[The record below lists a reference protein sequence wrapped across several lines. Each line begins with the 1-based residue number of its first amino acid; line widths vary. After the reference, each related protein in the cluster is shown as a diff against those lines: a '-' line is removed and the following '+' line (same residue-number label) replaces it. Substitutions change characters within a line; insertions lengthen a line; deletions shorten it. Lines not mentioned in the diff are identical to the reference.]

1 MRRMPAAVA
10 ALVLCIAAAAG
21 ALEWPVEQRIVTG
34 TFGEDRGDHF
44 HLGIDIGGGEQTVR
58 PVLPGELVF
67 RYEENA
73 DYTSLPRGVGS
84 FAVIRH
90 QDDVLSVYCHLRR
103 EPDRPARTAF
113 TARDAVGVIGDT
125 GYSEGKHLHFMVF
138 DGQTGSWVNP
148 LSLLPPVADRDPPV
162 VKRLALRTGDRIVDL
177 LPGISVPSGQAEVL
191 VETYDVR
198 GDVRFLW
205 PLAPYAV
212 RLALN
217 GSEVVAD
224 RLRGAAGEGGAHGVV
239 GHLARGPRRL
249 RLRSPHE
256 ARHGRAA
263 RGRVAPARRGAR
275 LRGQRGLPR
284 GLLHGPRVMP
294 SW

>member
-1 MRRMPAAVA
+1 MRAMAAA
-10 ALVLCIAAAAG
+10 ALLALGAAFAAG
-21 ALEWPVEQRIVTG
+21 ALEWPVSERIVTG

-44 HLGIDIGGGEQTVR
+44 HLGIDIGGGEQVVH

-103 EPDRPARTAF
+103 DLARPALTAF
-113 TARDAVGVIGDT
+113 TARDPVGVIGDT
-125 GYSEGKHLHFMVF
+125 GYSEGKHLHFSVY

-162 VKRLALRTGDRIVDL
+162 VKRIALRRGDRMTDLAPGAIVT
-177 LPGISVPSGQAEVL
+177 SGPAEVL

-212 RLALN
+212 NLELN
-217 GSEVVAD
+217 GAEVAHLAFEALEVREGRMVLLGTTLAAPEVYATD
-224 RLRGAAGEGGAHGVV
+224 RL
-239 GHLARGPRRL
+239 L
-249 RLRSPHE
+249 RLGTVELRGGQSRLLVVVRDF
-256 ARHGRAA
+256 AGNAAA
-263 RGRVAPARRGAR
+263 REVFFTVRD
-275 LRGQRGLPR
+275 
-284 GLLHGPRVMP
+284 
-294 SW
+294 

>member
-10 ALVLCIAAAAG
+10 ALVLCIAAATG
-21 ALEWPVEQRIVTG
+21 APEWPVEQRIVTG

-90 QDDVLSVYCHLRR
+90 QDDVLSIYCHLRR

-113 TARDAVGVIGDT
+113 TARDPVGVIGDT

-162 VKRLALRTGDRIVDL
+162 VKRLALRTGDRIVNL
-177 LPGISVPSGQAEVL
+177 LPGVSVPSGQVEVL

-217 GSEVVAD
+217 GSEVSRIGFEALQVKEGRMVLQGTSLAAPDVYASD
-224 RLRGAAGEGGAHGVV
+224 RL
-239 GHLARGPRRL
+239 L
-249 RLRSPHE
+249 RLGSVE
-256 ARHGRAA
+256 
-263 RGRVAPARRGAR
+263 
-275 LRGQRGLPR
+275 LRGGEAH
-284 GLLHGPRVMP
+284 LLAVVRDFAGNEASREVFFTVRE
-294 SW
+294 